1 MGPEFSNPSPVVRRA
16 RSNPRS
22 GRTCRA
28 EANEDPTF
36 DPLVTREIFEHVK
49 NINDPEHPYSLEQ
62 ASVLKYLTQ
71 FFFFV
76 VADYDVYAQLD
87 VVKESEVRVE
97 RSRAE
102 IRFAPTVPSC
112 SMVTLI
118 GLSMRL
124 KLSRVVPRRIK
135 IDITVSPGS
144 HSSEAAVN
152 KQLNDKERV
161 AAAMENPNL
170 VHKVNLCLGGKTA
183 F

>member
-49 NINDPEHPYSLEQ
+49 NINDPEHPYSLE
-62 ASVLKYLTQ
+62 
-71 FFFFV
+71 
-76 VADYDVYAQLD
+76 QLD